1 MGPVSDGDSPVG
13 AFGQIPLLLLL
24 LLLLMML
31 LLMLLLRR
39 RWRRLLLL
47 RYWLGNM
54 EGSRVLVA

>member
-31 LLMLLLRR
+31 LLMLLLLR
-39 RWRRLLLL
+39 RRLLLL